1 MKPTYEEKLEKQ
13 IKQLSKIDKIL
24 FRQGYDPEGRNRRA
38 LKQSITTL
46 TIQLTNYRNQ

>member
-1 MKPTYEEKLEKQ
+1 MKPIYEQELEKQ

-24 FRQGYDPEGRNRRA
+24 FRQGYDPEGNKRRA

-46 TIQLTNYRNQ
+46 TVQLTNYRNQ